1 MDIQEIL
8 RRTAA
13 HDASLKRGGASVG
26 NAQVGGGQY
35 GPDGPNQ
42 YGPWSTSGAADQAS
56 KNWCG
61 NPSNPRLSMV
71 SFGAIHVSAAV
82 PGSGLPVGDTT
93 YEIKPKCGAFL
104 VHRLY
109 APSSLAGNTWLLK
122 ATVGVTEQVDLAT
135 NSLVAPGSFQGIAF
149 QAFSELAVNVFQQT
163 AVLVTSI
170 CPIILTVRNTGAAG
184 TSAAFNM
191 NAIIEWISCA

>member
-1 MDIQEIL
+1 MDIQDIL

-13 HDASLKRGGASVG
+13 HDVAQKAGRGGASVG
-26 NAQVGGGQY
+26 NAQVGASPYATGSYDPAMTGNLS
-35 GPDGPNQ
+35 D
-42 YGPWSTSGAADQAS
+42 AS

-71 SFGAIHVSAAV
+71 SFGANVLGFA
-82 PGSGLPVGDTT
+82 GGTGLPVGDTT

-109 APSSLAGNTWLLK
+109 APSSLAGNWWLLK

-135 NSLVAPGSFQGIAF
+135 NSLTAVSSFQGIAF
-149 QAFSELAVNVFQQT
+149 QSFSELAVNVFQQT
-163 AVLVTSI
+163 VLVTSI
-170 CPIILTVRNTGAAG
+170 CPIILTVRNTGAAPA
-184 TSAAFNM
+184 TFNM

>member
-1 MDIQEIL
+1 MDIQDIL

-13 HDASLKRGGASVG
+13 HDAARQQGRGGASVG

-42 YGPWSTSGAADQAS
+42 YGPWSTSGAAEQAS

-71 SFGAIHVSAAV
+71 SFGANVVGFGA
-82 PGSGLPVGDTT
+82 GTGLPVGDTT

-109 APSSLAGNTWLLK
+109 APSGLAGNWWLMK

-135 NSLVAPGSFQGIAF
+135 NSLTAPNSFQGIAF
-149 QAFSELAVNVFQQT
+149 QSFSEAAVNVFQQT
-163 AVLVTSI
+163 VLVTSI
-170 CPIILTVRNTGAAG
+170 CPIILTVRNTGAAAQ
-184 TSAAFNM
+184 TFNM